1 MSVFSSVLGNKVGRS
16 VFDLSHV
23 KRFTCDMGQLI
34 PVYFDECVP
43 GDTRKI
49 GMQCVTRFQ
58 PLVAP
63 ILDSVDLTVHYFFVP
78 TRLLMDKEDDWN
90 TFLTGGLDG
99 KDESVSLPLWN
110 FSFYNGTSSSDPYPF
125 SNGKNF
131 GKYSLWDYFGLP
143 VKGSD
148 FSFYSTVCSA
158 NNVLGFPQRAYNLV
172 FNEYYRDENFVDE
185 VSLDN
190 STLLYRSWKKD
201 YFTSALPWQQRG
213 VSPALPL
220 SGTLPINLN
229 GSLFRFG
236 DVDNPIKLAGNK
248 GDGEVLT
255 RIRNLQSDG
264 ALADAYLVSSDSSG
278 VDGDFN
284 RHGYYYALQGNLT
297 SPNPFGTVDLSNG
310 TTFDVSALRQAFQI
324 QRWLELNA
332 RCGVRYTEF
341 LRSHFGISPKDEV
354 LGRPQYIGGTKSS
367 IVISEVLQT
376 SMTVDSTELQK
387 GSPLGRL
394 AGHGLGA
401 SSDFICSYTAKEFG
415 YIIGIA
421 SFMPKP
427 SYQQGVNRIFS
438 RKTKF
443 DFYFPE
449 FAHLSEQAVT
459 NGEIFATGTDKDKE
473 IFGYQGAYNE
483 MRYSP
488 SFNCADMRDT
498 FSYWHLGR
506 IFDNAPKLNAGFL
519 TTNPSYDG
527 GIRKDIF
534 ASQNEPGLLV
544 QFANIIKAVRPLPV
558 YGTPGFVDHVGRM

>member
-1 MSVFSSVLGNKVGRS
+1 MGVFSSVLGNKVGRS

-78 TRLLMDKEDDWN
+78 TRLLMDKEEDWN
-90 TFLTGGLDG
+90 TFLTGGKDG
-99 KDESVSLPLWN
+99 KDESVSLPAFGFN
-110 FSFYNGTSSSDPYPF
+110 FFDGSYDTSHPPVAPF
-125 SNGKNF
+125 SNGITY

-143 VKGSD
+143 VGD
-148 FSFYSTVCSA
+148 FPTTVNIA
-158 NNVLGFPQRAYNLV
+158 QKNNVNGFCQRSYNLV
-172 FNEYYRDENFVDE
+172 WNEFYRDPNLVDE
-185 VSLDN
+185 VNLTN
-190 STLLYRSWKKD
+190 NTILYRAWKKD

-213 VSPALPL
+213 VAPALPL
-220 SGTLPINLN
+220 SGTVPVTFNNGFLLDSVMAGADSNTTLNIVAGN
-229 GSLFRFG
+229 GSGNYQPMSFYAPNGTGMYGAG
-236 DVDNPIKLAGNK
+236 DRIN
-248 GDGEVLT
+248 VLK
-255 RIRNLQSDG
+255 
-264 ALADAYLVSSDSSG
+264 
-278 VDGDFN
+278 
-284 RHGYYYALQGNLT
+284 GNLVN
-297 SPNPFGTVDLSNG
+297 SASADLSNAA
-310 TTFDVSALRQAFQI
+310 TFNVSTLRQCVQI

-332 RCGVRYTEF
+332 RGGVRYTEF

-354 LGRPQYIGGTKSS
+354 LGRPQYIGGTKSN

-376 SMTVDSTELQK
+376 SRTEDATQTDK

-401 SSDFICSYTAKEFG
+401 SSDYICTYTSKEFG

-421 SFMPKP
+421 SWMPKP

-459 NGEIFATGTDKDKE
+459 NGEIYATGTAKDSE

-483 MRYSP
+483 MRYAP

-506 IFDNAPKLNAGFL
+506 IFSSAPNLNAGFL
-519 TTNPSYDG
+519 TTNSAYDG

-534 ASQNEPGLLV
+534 ASRNEPGLLV
-544 QFANIIKAVRPLPV
+544 QFANIIKAIRPLPV

>member
-78 TRLLMDKEDDWN
+78 TRLLMEKEDDWN
-90 TFLTGGLDG
+90 TFLTGGKDG
-99 KDESVSLPLWN
+99 KDNSVNLPLYS
-110 FSFYNGTSSSDPYPF
+110 FSYPQGGGTEPHFPF
-125 SNGKNF
+125 SNEKYY

-143 VKGSD
+143 CPSNNYD
-148 FSFYSTVCSA
+148 DYLAIRDSNHINAFS
-158 NNVLGFPQRAYNLV
+158 QRAYNLV
-172 FNEYYRDENFVDE
+172 WNEFYRDENLVDE
-185 VSLDN
+185 VVPNNGSI
-190 STLLYRSWKKD
+190 LYRAWKKD

-213 VSPALPL
+213 IAPALPL
-220 SGTLPINLN
+220 VGTVP
-229 GSLFRFG
+229 
-236 DVDNPIKLAGNK
+236 VDNLVGKEYSLSQFKLLLQNARASETVLSFDNVNMAKGN
-248 GDGEVLT
+248 V
-255 RIRNLQSDG
+255 
-264 ALADAYLVSSDSSG
+264 DS
-278 VDGDFN
+278 
-284 RHGYYYALQGNLT
+284 
-297 SPNPFGTVDLSNG
+297 SNG
-310 TTFDVSALRQAFQI
+310 TTVGAKGVLSSSFTPSVNLGNAGAFDVATIRQAFQI

-332 RCGVRYTEF
+332 RGGVRYTEF
-341 LRSHFGISPKDEV
+341 LRSHFGIAPKDEV

-367 IVISEVLQT
+367 IVVSEVLQT
-376 SMTVDSTELQK
+376 SRTEEDTQTQK

-401 SSDFICSYTAKEFG
+401 ASDYICTFTSKEFG

-421 SFMPKP
+421 SWMPKP

-459 NGEIFATGTDKDKE
+459 NGEIFATGTSKDSE

-483 MRYSP
+483 MRYTP

-506 IFDNAPKLNAGFL
+506 IFDSAPKLNAGFL
-519 TTNPSYDG
+519 TTNPAFDG

-534 ASQNEPGLLV
+534 ASPNEPGLLV
-544 QFANIIKAVRPLPV
+544 QFANLVKAIRPMPV

>member
-1 MSVFSSVLGNKVGRS
+1 MSVFSSVLGNRVGRS

-78 TRLLMDKEDDWN
+78 TRLLMDKEEDWN
-90 TFLTGGLDG
+90 TFLTGGKDG
-99 KDESVSLPLWN
+99 KDLSVSLPLWQ
-110 FSFYNGTSSSDPYPF
+110 FKSFNGTFDSSSLNVPF
-125 SNGKNF
+125 SNGRNF

-143 VKGSD
+143 YDNTDNYVTERIR
-148 FSFYSTVCSA
+148 SF
-158 NNVLGFPQRAYNLV
+158 NHVLAFPQRCYNLV
-172 FNEYYRDENFVDE
+172 WNEFYLDKNLCDE
-185 VSLDN
+185 VSLSN
-190 STLLYRSWKKD
+190 STILYRAWKKD

-213 VSPALPL
+213 TAPALPI
-220 SGTLPINLN
+220 SGVIP
-229 GSLFRFG
+229 
-236 DVDNPIKLAGNK
+236 VDNLVGESVHLNSFDFLIHGGSTGDTYTDLSIDSNSFIKGASGSKDSIVDSARGNFSVI
-248 GDGEVLT
+248 GGTPSV
-255 RIRNLQSDG
+255 NLQNAS
-264 ALADAYLVSSDSSG
+264 
-278 VDGDFN
+278 
-284 RHGYYYALQGNLT
+284 
-297 SPNPFGTVDLSNG
+297 
-310 TTFDVSALRQAFQI
+310 TFDVSTLRQAFQI

-332 RCGVRYTEF
+332 RGGVRYTEF
-341 LRSHFGISPKDEV
+341 LRSHFGIAPKDEV

-376 SMTVDSTELQK
+376 SRTEDSTQTQK

-401 SSDFICSYTAKEFG
+401 SSDYICTFTSKEFG

-421 SFMPKP
+421 SWMPKP
-427 SYQQGVNRIFS
+427 SYQQGVNRIFT

-459 NGEIFATGTDKDKE
+459 NGEIFATGTSKDSE

-483 MRYSP
+483 MRYTP

-506 IFDNAPKLNAGFL
+506 IFGSAPKLNAGFL
-519 TTNPSYDG
+519 TTNPAYDG

-534 ASQNEPGLLV
+534 ASSNEPGLIV
-544 QFANIIKAVRPLPV
+544 QFANLVKAIRPLPV
-558 YGTPGFVDHVGRM
+558 YGTPGFIDHVGRM

>member
-1 MSVFSSVLGNKVGRS
+1 MSVFSRVLGNKVGRS

-78 TRLLMDKEDDWN
+78 TRLLMDKEEDWN
-90 TFLTGGLDG
+90 TFLTGGVDG
-99 KDESVSLPLWN
+99 KDESVSLPLYSWDVGFDGGHYAN
-110 FSFYNGTSSSDPYPF
+110 QESPKKFPF
-125 SNGKNF
+125 SNSKF
-131 GKYSLWDYFGLP
+131 FKYSLWDYFGLP
-143 VKGSD
+143 LINQTAGYMGDVITTNKVHS
-148 FSFYSTVCSA
+148 
-158 NNVLGFPQRAYNLV
+158 LPQRAYNLV
-172 FNEYYRDENFVDE
+172 WNEFYRDPNVVDK
-185 VSLDN
+185 VDIN
-190 STLLYRSWKKD
+190 NATILYRAWKKD

-213 VSPALPL
+213 VAPALPL
-220 SGTLPINLN
+220 SGTIPVDISVGNVLIGSESSPFKFVGKALSDVYEATVNNSINSKTLET
-229 GSLFRFG
+229 S
-236 DVDNPIKLAGNK
+236 
-248 GDGEVLT
+248 
-255 RIRNLQSDG
+255 
-264 ALADAYLVSSDSSG
+264 SSG
-278 VDGDFN
+278 VSS
-284 RHGYYYALQGNLT
+284 YYQIK
-297 SPNPFGTVDLSNG
+297 GTMNGSSLSGSADLSNAA
-310 TTFDVSALRQAFQI
+310 TFDVATLRQCVQI

-332 RCGVRYTEF
+332 RGGVRYTEF

-354 LGRPQYIGGTKSS
+354 LGRPEYIGGTKSS

-376 SMTVDSTELQK
+376 SRTEDSTETQT

-401 SSDFICSYTAKEFG
+401 SSDYICTYTSKEFG
-415 YIIGIA
+415 YIIGLA
-421 SFMPKP
+421 SWMPKP
-427 SYQQGVNRIFS
+427 SYQQGVNRIFT

-459 NGEIFATGTDKDKE
+459 NGEIYATGGASDTE

-498 FSYWHLGR
+498 FKYWHLGR
-506 IFDNAPKLNAGFL
+506 IFTTVPNLNAGFL
-519 TTNPSYDG
+519 TTNSDFSG

-534 ASQNEPGLLV
+534 ASKNEPGLLV
-544 QFANIIKAVRPLPV
+544 QFANIVKAIRPLPV

>member
-23 KRFTCDMGQLI
+23 KRFTCDMGELI

-78 TRLLMDKEDDWN
+78 TRLLMTKEEDWN
-90 TFLTGGLDG
+90 TFLTGGKDG
-99 KDESVSLPLWN
+99 TDEPFLLPYWIFN
-110 FSFYNGTSSSDPYPF
+110 YSDGSGSTNPNNPF
-125 SNGKNF
+125 SKGIRS

-143 VKGSD
+143 LSD
-148 FSFYSTVCSA
+148 
-158 NNVLGFPQRAYNLV
+158 NVYDIVITNHVNGFAQRSYNLV
-172 FNEYYRDENFVDE
+172 WNEFYRDENLCDE
-185 VSLDN
+185 VSLTN
-190 STLLYRSWKKD
+190 NTVLYRAWKKD

-213 VSPALPL
+213 IAPALPL
-220 SGTLPINLN
+220 SGTIPVDISVGNVLIGSESSPFKFVGKALDDVFESTLKNSLN
-229 GSLFRFG
+229 SKTLETS
-236 DVDNPIKLAGNK
+236 A
-248 GDGEVLT
+248 
-255 RIRNLQSDG
+255 
-264 ALADAYLVSSDSSG
+264 SG
-278 VDGDFN
+278 VPS
-284 RHGYYYALQGNLT
+284 YYQIKGNMTGSSL
-297 SPNPFGTVDLSNG
+297 SGQADLSNAA
-310 TTFDVSALRQAFQI
+310 TFDVATLRQCVQI

-332 RCGVRYTEF
+332 RGGVRYTEF
-341 LRSHFGISPKDEV
+341 LRTHFGIAPKDEV
-354 LGRPQYIGGTKSS
+354 LGRPQYIGGTKSN

-376 SMTVDSTELQK
+376 SRTVDSTSTEK

-401 SSDFICSYTAKEFG
+401 SSDYICTYTSKEFG

-421 SFMPKP
+421 SWMPKP

-438 RKTKF
+438 RWSKF

-459 NGEIFATGTDKDKE
+459 NGEIYATGTSRDTE

-483 MRYSP
+483 MRYMP

-506 IFDNAPKLNAGFL
+506 IFDSPPNLNAGFL
-519 TTNPSYDG
+519 TTNPAYDG

-544 QFANIIKAVRPLPV
+544 QFANIVKAIRPLPV

>member
-78 TRLLMDKEDDWN
+78 TRLLMNKEEDWN
-90 TFLTGGLDG
+90 TFLTGGVDG
-99 KDESVSLPLWN
+99 KDNSVSLPVWGLDGFDGN
-110 FSFYNGTSSSDPYPF
+110 YPPKAHPF
-125 SNGKNF
+125 SNGKAI
-131 GKYSLWDYFGLP
+131 GKYSLYDYFGLP
-143 VKGSD
+143 FTDDSLSGTNAVIQQNKILA
-148 FSFYSTVCSA
+148 FA
-158 NNVLGFPQRAYNLV
+158 QRAYNLV
-172 FNEYYRDENFVDE
+172 WNEYYRDENLVDK
-185 VSLDN
+185 VSPSND
-190 STLLYRSWKKD
+190 TVLYRAWKKD

-213 VSPALPL
+213 TAPALPL
-220 SGTLPINLN
+220 IGTVPVDNILGKPFSLGTSSEPLN
-229 GSLFRFG
+229 FVLANGQSSHVNVNNIPN
-236 DVDNPIKLAGNK
+236 DVDNNFLLFGASRG
-248 GDGEVLT
+248 
-255 RIRNLQSDG
+255 QSGAVGLNYVTG
-264 ALADAYLVSSDSSG
+264 ALGSSVVPS
-278 VDGDFN
+278 V
-284 RHGYYYALQGNLT
+284 NLA
-297 SPNPFGTVDLSNG
+297 NAGA
-310 TTFDVSALRQAFQI
+310 FDVATIRQAFQI

-332 RCGVRYTEF
+332 RGGVRYTEF
-341 LRSHFGISPKDEV
+341 LRSHFGIAPKDEV

-376 SMTVDSTELQK
+376 SRTVDSTQTEK

-401 SSDFICSYTAKEFG
+401 SSDYICSYTSKEFG

-421 SFMPKP
+421 SWMPKP
-427 SYQQGVNRIFS
+427 SYQQGINRIFL
-438 RKTKF
+438 RKTKY

-459 NGEIFATGTDKDKE
+459 NAEIYATGTDSDKE

-483 MRYSP
+483 MRYTP

-506 IFDNAPKLNAGFL
+506 KFDNAPRLNAGFL
-519 TTNPSYDG
+519 TTNPAYDG

-544 QFANIIKAVRPLPV
+544 QFANIVKAVRPLPV

>member
-78 TRLLMDKEDDWN
+78 TRLLMDKEEDWN
-90 TFLTGGLDG
+90 TFLTGGVDG
-99 KDESVSLPLWN
+99 KDESVSLPVYRFDTFHSIAGADN
-110 FSFYNGTSSSDPYPF
+110 YPF
-125 SNGKNF
+125 SNGITY

-143 VKGSD
+143 VPVGSND
-148 FSFYSTVCSA
+148 DEVFNKTVAIRNTNS
-158 NNVLGFPQRAYNLV
+158 VLGFCQRAYNLV
-172 FNEYYRDENFVDE
+172 WNEYYRDENLCDK
-185 VSLDN
+185 VSIQN
-190 STLLYRSWKKD
+190 GTLLYRAWKKD

-213 VSPALPL
+213 IAPALPL
-220 SGTLPINLN
+220 SGTVPVSLN
-229 GSLFRFG
+229 TQFSLSDPSIHVG
-236 DVDNPIKLAGNK
+236 NTDSLIYTNAG
-248 GDGEVLT
+248 
-255 RIRNLQSDG
+255 G
-264 ALADAYLVSSDSSG
+264 ALGYLDLTTPSS
-278 VDGDFN
+278 VDKIT
-284 RHGYYYALQGNLT
+284 GYIDGSVNGEA
-297 SPNPFGTVDLSNG
+297 DLSNAA
-310 TTFDVSALRQAFQI
+310 TFDVATLRQCVQI

-332 RCGVRYTEF
+332 RGGVRYTEF

-354 LGRPQYIGGTKSS
+354 LGRPQYIGGTKSN

-376 SMTVDSTELQK
+376 SRTVDGTETEK

-401 SSDFICSYTAKEFG
+401 SSDYICTYTAKEFG

-421 SFMPKP
+421 SWMPKP

-438 RKTKF
+438 RKTRF

-483 MRYSP
+483 MRYTP
-488 SFNCADMRDT
+488 SFNCSDMRDT
-498 FSYWHLGR
+498 FRYWHLGR
-506 IFDNAPKLNAGFL
+506 IFNSAPNLNAGFL
-519 TTNPSYDG
+519 TTNSAYDG

-534 ASQNEPGLLV
+534 ASKNEPGLLV
-544 QFANIIKAVRPLPV
+544 QFANIVKAIRPMPV

>member
-1 MSVFSSVLGNKVGRS
+1 MSVFSRVLGNKVGRS

-23 KRFTCDMGQLI
+23 KRFSCDMGQLI

-78 TRLLMDKEDDWN
+78 TRLLMENEEDWN
-90 TFLTGGLDG
+90 TFLTGGKDG
-99 KDESVSLPLWN
+99 RDESIALQLFTFAFANGSLN
-110 FSFYNGTSSSDPYPF
+110 SDPKNPF
-125 SNGKNF
+125 SNGVIF

-143 VKGSD
+143 VSGNVQT
-148 FSFYSTVCSA
+148 FYDNVRNA
-158 NNVLGFPQRAYNLV
+158 NSVNSFPQRAYNLV
-172 FNEYYRDENFVDE
+172 FNEYYRDENLVDE
-185 VSLDN
+185 ISPIN
-190 STLLYRSWKKD
+190 STILYRSWKKD

-213 VSPALPL
+213 VAPALPL
-220 SGTLPINLN
+220 SGTVPVT
-229 GSLFRFG
+229 FG
-236 DVDNPIKLAGNK
+236 YVGFNEPSIKIPG
-248 GDGEVLT
+248 
-255 RIRNLQSDG
+255 LQSPV
-264 ALADAYLVSSDSSG
+264 YVE
-278 VDGDFN
+278 
-284 RHGYYYALQGNLT
+284 QGNVSNVHSLSIHGTLPSGTTQVETLYANGMVGSASADLT
-297 SPNPFGTVDLSNG
+297 DAA
-310 TTFDVSALRQAFQI
+310 TFDVSTLRQCVQI

-332 RCGVRYTEF
+332 RGGVRYTEF
-341 LRSHFGISPKDEV
+341 LRSHFGIAPKDEV
-354 LGRPQYIGGTKSS
+354 LGRPEYIGGTKSS
-367 IVISEVLQT
+367 IVVSEVLQT
-376 SMTVDSTELQK
+376 SATSDT
-387 GSPLGRL
+387 SPQGNL

-401 SSDFICSYTAKEFG
+401 CSDYICTYTSKEFG

-421 SFMPKP
+421 SWMPKP

-459 NGEIFATGTDKDKE
+459 KGEIYATGTDADKE

-483 MRYSP
+483 MRYMP

-498 FSYWHLGR
+498 FKYWHLGR
-506 IFDNAPKLNAGFL
+506 IFDAAPSLNAGFL
-519 TTNPSYDG
+519 TTNAAYSG

-544 QFANIIKAVRPLPV
+544 QFANIVKAIRPLPV

>member
-1 MSVFSSVLGNKVGRS
+1 MSVFNSVLGNKVGRS

-78 TRLLMDKEDDWN
+78 TRLLMIKEEDWN
-90 TFLTGGLDG
+90 TFLTGGKDG
-99 KDESVSLPLWN
+99 KDTSVSLPVWDFGSVPESN
-110 FSFYNGTSSSDPYPF
+110 SSRPF
-125 SNGKNF
+125 SNNIVF
-131 GKYSLWDYFGLP
+131 QKYSLWDYFGLP
-143 VKGSD
+143 MTDNLIAVRN
-148 FSFYSTVCSA
+148 A
-158 NNVLGFPQRAYNLV
+158 NNVNGFAQRAYNLV
-172 FNEYYRDENFVDE
+172 WNEFYRDENLCDE
-185 VSLDN
+185 VPLDN
-190 STLLYRSWKKD
+190 ATVLYRAWKKD

-213 VSPALPL
+213 TAPALPL
-220 SGTLPINLN
+220 VGTVPVDNLVGSGVYFSPVNVHLDNGVEEGIVVNNTPNDVDHNFLLFNGNRGGGAGHNVTSIGGTLGSTATPSINLGN
-229 GSLFRFG
+229 
-236 DVDNPIKLAGNK
+236 AG
-248 GDGEVLT
+248 
-255 RIRNLQSDG
+255 
-264 ALADAYLVSSDSSG
+264 A
-278 VDGDFN
+278 
-284 RHGYYYALQGNLT
+284 
-297 SPNPFGTVDLSNG
+297 
-310 TTFDVSALRQAFQI
+310 FDVATIRQAFQI

-332 RCGVRYTEF
+332 RGGVRYTEF
-341 LRSHFGISPKDEV
+341 LRSHFGIAPKDEV
-354 LGRPQYIGGTKSS
+354 LGRPQYIGGTKSN

-376 SMTVDSTELQK
+376 SRTVDSTQTEK

-401 SSDFICSYTAKEFG
+401 SSDYICTYTSKEFG

-421 SFMPKP
+421 SWMPKP

-459 NGEIFATGTDKDKE
+459 NGEVFATGTDKDKD

-483 MRYSP
+483 MRYTP

-519 TTNPSYDG
+519 TTNPAYDG

-544 QFANIIKAVRPLPV
+544 QFANIVKAVRPLPV

>member
-16 VFDLSHV
+16 VFDLSHI

-78 TRLLMDKEDDWN
+78 TRLLMDKEEDWN
-90 TFLTGGLDG
+90 TFLTGGKDG
-99 KDESVSLPLWN
+99 TDESLSLPLFQFRFADGSGGDVAPN
-110 FSFYNGTSSSDPYPF
+110 LPF
-125 SNGKNF
+125 SNGKMV

-143 VKGSD
+143 LNQGVVVQYVRD
-148 FSFYSTVCSA
+148 I
-158 NNVLGFPQRAYNLV
+158 NHVLGFCQRCYNLV
-172 FNEYYRDENFVDE
+172 WNEFYRDQNLVDPVNIE
-185 VSLDN
+185 N
-190 STLLYRSWKKD
+190 STVLYRAWKKD

-213 VSPALPL
+213 IAPALPL
-220 SGTLPINLN
+220 SGTVPV
-229 GSLFRFG
+229 SF
-236 DVDNPIKLAGNK
+236 VNPVVMSSFKLG
-248 GDGEVLT
+248 T
-255 RIRNLQSDG
+255 
-264 ALADAYLVSSDSSG
+264 SSDAVDTLQAGIFDSSNK
-278 VDGDFN
+278 FQSI
-284 RHGYYYALQGNLT
+284 GYK
-297 SPNPFGTVDLSNG
+297 SPVTAPVFTPNDAVNVASANIGASATVDLSNAA
-310 TTFDVSALRQAFQI
+310 TFDVATLRQCVQI

-332 RCGVRYTEF
+332 RGGVRYTEF
-341 LRSHFGISPKDEV
+341 LRSHFGIAPKDEV
-354 LGRPQYIGGTKSS
+354 LGRPQYLGGTKSN

-376 SMTVDSTELQK
+376 SASSDT
-387 GSPLGRL
+387 SPQGNL

-401 SSDFICSYTAKEFG
+401 SSDYICTFTAKEFG

-421 SFMPKP
+421 SWMPKP

-459 NGEIFATGTDKDKE
+459 NGEIYATGTAKDSE

-483 MRYSP
+483 MRYIP

-498 FSYWHLGR
+498 FKYWHLGR
-506 IFDNAPKLNAGFL
+506 IFSSAPSLNAGFL
-519 TTNPSYDG
+519 TTNSKFSG

-534 ASQNEPGLLV
+534 ASPNEPGLLV
-544 QFANIIKAVRPLPV
+544 QFANIVKAIRPLPV